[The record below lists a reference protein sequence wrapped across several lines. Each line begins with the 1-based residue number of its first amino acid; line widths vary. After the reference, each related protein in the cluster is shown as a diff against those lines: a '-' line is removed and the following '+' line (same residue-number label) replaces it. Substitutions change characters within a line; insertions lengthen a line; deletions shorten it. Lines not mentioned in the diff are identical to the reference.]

1 MIIKNASVFSKKQK
15 SFIFVTSII
24 FDVIVLSIIIASFIV
39 SYISNTNELG
49 GNSYILAILAVIGT
63 VSVGDLFSILSK
75 RKSLSFILI
84 QLIKRHKDPLSKIGI
99 KINTRQLQ
107 FCEEIAGSKS
117 VPKLIY
123 VFGKRNKGKS
133 VAVLYLLKSI
143 LLNSDSINDVPWF
156 ENITFID
163 CTNNKDEIIDFFLM
177 DNPTANRIEKFN
189 NCLVV
194 LDNIECLGTVFLEE
208 NAGLFSS
215 KKSFFILI
223 EDTYMTTPMCHTDML
238 KNICTVH
245 DFNSSFFSIKRS
257 IDIYK
262 EILKFDPTTKKLI
275 FALYFATL
283 NSCFVKKKTIRKVLQ
298 IKRMEFNKSL
308 KQIQKLK
315 LFITFPYNTAYCY
328 FCKKDSLY
336 NIDEMFCEDLIYNSV
351 LNMFVFSNIIDDEI
365 KWLCLIRSSISFI
378 QLVDEKKRHELLNNA
393 LYNGNYT
400 GLYNEL
406 NRVIKKTPLKSSVF
420 LYEKAYLSFHIG
432 NHKEATTCYMSLI
445 NTQNDVIDKK
455 ELMLHI
461 IESSHGNQNELNM
474 KMIDEMITDLKLDN
488 DFYAICARYWE
499 IHIFSEKG
507 IFLYVEMA
515 EVRKNILRYSGKC
528 NADLKNSIIQRTFTD
543 EIRFNHILGN
553 ECIFSLY
560 EKFDEFLNS
569 NAKSRHEYFKNLYI
583 EANSIHYVSI
593 INSVLEGI
601 ISQTELDELVRTADY
616 YYEKALSTNY
626 CDEKSKRAAKAKQA
640 DLKMMYCD
648 FDFKEIVQT
657 INMFR
662 LHSQINNVGV
672 HEAYCNTLLM
682 KAYILNPS
690 NFSNEFGINIAH
702 ENLREINK
710 QFENA
715 KRIYK
720 EYKNSYGIFRSEFI
734 MNLFELLLS
743 DTINEKA
750 SLSKLQ
756 QLIGEYPHYI
766 KENKIANTLFQKIK
780 NGKAQKMF
788 VISLI
793 RAYPIILQ

>member
-15 SFIFVTSII
+15 SLIFVISLI
-24 FDVIVLSIIIASFIV
+24 FDILVLSIIIASFII
-39 SYISNTNELG
+39 SYISNNNKLSI
-49 GNSYILAILAVIGT
+49 NSYILAILAVIGT
-63 VSVGDLFSILSK
+63 VSVGDLFAILSK
-75 RKSLSFILI
+75 RKGLSFILI

-107 FCEEIAGSKS
+107 FCEEIAGSKPS
-117 VPKLIY
+117 SQLIY

-133 VAVLYLLKSI
+133 IAVLYLLESL
-143 LLNSDSINDVPWF
+143 LLNSDSINDVPWL

-163 CTNNKDEIIDFFLM
+163 CTNNKDEIINFFLM

-189 NCLVV
+189 KCLIV

-223 EDTYMTTPMCHTDML
+223 EDTYMTTPMCANDIL

-245 DFNSSFFSIKRS
+245 DFNSSFFSIRKS

-262 EILKFDPTTKKLI
+262 ELLKFDSTTKKLF

-283 NSCFVKKKTIRKVLQ
+283 NSCFVEKKIIREVLQ
-298 IKRMEFNKSL
+298 IKKRKFNKSL
-308 KQIQKLK
+308 NQIQKLK

-328 FCKKDSLY
+328 FCEKDSLR
-336 NIDEMFCEDLIYNSV
+336 NIDELFCEDLVYNSV
-351 LNMFVFSNIIDDEI
+351 LNMFVFSDKIDDEI
-365 KWLCLIRSSISFI
+365 KWLCLIRSSISAI
-378 QLVDEKKRHELLNNA
+378 QLVNEKKRHELLNNA
-393 LYNGNYT
+393 LCNGNYT
-400 GLYNEL
+400 DLYNEL
-406 NRVIKKTPLKSSVF
+406 DRAIKKAPIKSSVF

-445 NTQNDVIDKK
+445 KTQTNVIDKK

-461 IESSHGNQNELNM
+461 IESSHGNQNVLNM
-474 KMIDEMITDLKLDN
+474 QMIDEMITDLKSAN
-488 DFYAICARYWE
+488 DFYAICAHYWE
-499 IHIFSEKG
+499 IHILSEKG
-507 IFLYVEMA
+507 TFLCASMA
-515 EVRKNILRYSGKC
+515 EVRKALLNYSGEC
-528 NADLKNSIIQRTFTD
+528 NLELKNSIIQRTFTD

-553 ECIFSLY
+553 EQIFSLY
-560 EKFDEFLNS
+560 EKFDKFLNS
-569 NAKSRHEYFKNLYI
+569 NSKSRREYFNNLYI

-593 INSVLEGI
+593 INSFLDGI
-601 ISQTELDELVRTADY
+601 SSKNELDELVCTADY
-616 YYEKALSTNY
+616 YYEKALSANY
-626 CDEKSKRAAKAKQA
+626 CNEKSKRAAKAKQA

-648 FDFKEIVQT
+648 FNFEEIIQE

-690 NFSNEFGINIAH
+690 NFSNEIGINIAH
-702 ENLREINK
+702 ENLSKINK
-710 QFENA
+710 YFENA
-715 KRIYK
+715 KKIYK
-720 EYKNSYGIFRSEFI
+720 EYKNSYGIFRAEFI

-743 DTINEKA
+743 DTIYEEA
-750 SLSKLQ
+750 SLNNLQ
-756 QLIGEYPHYI
+756 QLIGAYPNYA
-766 KENKIANTLFQKIK
+766 KEKKITNTLLQKIK
-780 NGKAQKMF
+780 KGKAQKIF
-788 VISLI
+788 IASLI